1 MVAGNETSGVYTR
14 LARFERHTRG
24 IEFNCWIEGGWK
36 FLKVCIRN
44 TLSHIWA
51 SRAFIAFLRWLDTFK
66 FCLSFCIC
74 WIWAF
79 LAAISLDRVLVIKDL
94 NKACLTIP
102 TGSIFISFIEWNY
115 ILIDQATIC
124 SIIDNIISVRSD
136 KVFKWAQ
143 VW

>member
-14 LARFERHTRG
+14 LARFESHTRG
-24 IEFNCWIEGGWK
+24 VEFNCWIEGGWK

-44 TLSHIWA
+44 TFSQIGA
-51 SRAFIAFLRWLDTFK
+51 SRAFITLLRRLDTFK